1 MKINFRA
8 IVKEDYDFLWQLH
21 NAALR
26 EYVEKTWGWNE
37 DWQKQNFAANFNPG
51 DGVIIVYENEDV
63 GFLWKI
69 EKGNEILLA
78 SIRILPEYQNK
89 GIGTK
94 IIKDLLASSNKNVRL
109 QVLKVNPARNLYAR
123 LGFVIKDETDTHF
136 VMERKSTDD

>member
-8 IVKEDYDFLWQLH
+8 IVEADYAFLRRLH

-26 EYVEKTWGWNE
+26 KYVEETWGWNE
-37 DWQKQNFAANFNPG
+37 DWQERNFKANFNPD
-51 DGVIIVYENEDV
+51 DGVIIVCENVDV
-63 GFLWKI
+63 GFFWKI
-69 EKGNEILLA
+69 EKENEILLA
-78 SIRILPEYQNK
+78 SVRIMPEYQNK

-94 IIKDLLASSNKNVRL
+94 IIKDFLASANKNVRL

-136 VMERKSTDD
+136 IMERKSTND